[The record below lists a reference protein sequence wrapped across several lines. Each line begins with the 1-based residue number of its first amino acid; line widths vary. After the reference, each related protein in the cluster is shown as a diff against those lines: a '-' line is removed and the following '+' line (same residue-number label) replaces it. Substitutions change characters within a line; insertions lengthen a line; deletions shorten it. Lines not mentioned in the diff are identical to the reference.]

1 MQLEPFTGAH
11 VVSRPAVTIKLLLV
25 LSLLRPATP
34 ACPNQCSGHG
44 ECTSENVCQC
54 DDSWSYNADCS
65 GRGMSRASFALFI
78 SILAEMRSM

>member
-1 MQLEPFTGAH
+1 MDDRILRI
-11 VVSRPAVTIKLLLV
+11 VSVQPRFVRRFLLILALVRPV
-25 LSLLRPATP
+25 TP

-44 ECTSENVCQC
+44 ECSSENVCQC

-65 GRGMSRASFALFI
+65 GRGMGRASFALFI